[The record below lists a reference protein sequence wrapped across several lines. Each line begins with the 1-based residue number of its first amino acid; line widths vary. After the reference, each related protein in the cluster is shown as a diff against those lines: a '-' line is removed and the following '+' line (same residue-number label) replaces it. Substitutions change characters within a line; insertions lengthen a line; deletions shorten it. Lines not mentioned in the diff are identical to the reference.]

1 MPLTTTCTRSLVSK
15 CGWALD
21 SVTRP
26 WVAQRVWPI
35 PLVTGGSAT
44 ATATATAASR
54 SCGSAPSLPYATASR
69 SLPRLPTAR
78 TEAIAPPARTDT
90 PAES

>member
-1 MPLTTTCTRSLVSK
+1 MPLTTTWTRSFVSK

-26 WVAQRVWPI
+26 CVAQRVWPM
-35 PLVTGGSAT
+35 PLVACSSAT
-44 ATATATAASR
+44 ATATGGPL
-54 SCGSAPSLPYATASR
+54 SCGSAPPLPCATASR
-69 SLPRLPTAR
+69 SLLRLPTAR
-78 TEAIAPPARTDT
+78 TEAISPPVRTDT